1 MSKTISVK
9 LKKFD
14 LKTKQGKLFQA
25 LVMNRETLT
34 PAQITK
40 RFGIKNPTATIS
52 DIRARGYA
60 IYGNQRVAGNGV
72 KVTEYRHGEASRK
85 MVAIAYR
92 AIAQG
97 LVSAE

>member
-1 MSKTISVK
+1 MSITVK

-14 LKTKQGKLFQA
+14 LKTKQGRLFEA
-25 LVMNRETLT
+25 LVLNRETLS
-34 PAQITK
+34 PAQITH

-85 MVAIAYR
+85 MVAIAYK
-92 AIAQG
+92 AISMG
-97 LVSAE
+97 LVA

>member
-1 MSKTISVK
+1 MSITVK

-14 LKTKQGKLFQA
+14 LKTKQGRLFEA
-25 LVMNRETLT
+25 LVMNRETLSS
-34 PAQITK
+34 AQISK

-72 KVTEYRHGEASRK
+72 RVTEYRHGEASRK
-85 MVAIAYR
+85 MVAIAYK
-92 AIAQG
+92 AMATG
-97 LVSAE
+97 LVA

>member
-1 MSKTISVK
+1 MSFTVK

-14 LKTKQGKLFQA
+14 LKTKQGRLFEA
-25 LVMNRETLT
+25 LVLNRETLT
-34 PAQITK
+34 PAQITH

-85 MVAIAYR
+85 MVAIAYK
-92 AIAQG
+92 AIAMG
-97 LVSAE
+97 LVA

>member
-1 MSKTISVK
+1 MSISVK

-14 LKTKQGKLFQA
+14 LKTKQGRLFEA
-25 LVMNRETLT
+25 LVLNRETLS
-34 PAQITK
+34 PAQITH

-52 DIRARGYA
+52 DIRARGFA

-85 MVAIAYR
+85 MVAIAYK
-92 AIAQG
+92 AMSMG
-97 LVSAE
+97 LVA

>member
-1 MSKTISVK
+1 MSISVK

-14 LKTKQGKLFQA
+14 LKTKQGRLFEA
-25 LVMNRETLT
+25 LVLNRETLS
-34 PAQITK
+34 PAQISK

-97 LVSAE
+97 LVS

>member
-1 MSKTISVK
+1 MSITVK

-14 LKTKQGKLFQA
+14 LKTKQGRLFEA
-25 LVMNRETLT
+25 LVLNRETLS
-34 PAQITK
+34 PAQITH

-85 MVAIAYR
+85 MVAIAYK
-92 AIAQG
+92 AISMGFVA
-97 LVSAE
+97 